1 MTHSDLPIIICP
13 ANMVIKMG
21 RNAGLCYGN
30 ILPPPIAADDNQGP
44 VQVSLSLS
52 DEGQM
57 LSITDNVSLSQVGSP
72 TLYFLLCSRYF
83 IKQCL
88 LSMDSNCKG
97 L

>member
-13 ANMVIKMG
+13 ANMVIKNG
-21 RNAGLCYGN
+21 TKCRT
-30 ILPPPIAADDNQGP
+30 LPPPIAANDNQGP
-44 VQVSLSLS
+44 VQVSVSLS

-88 LSMDSNCKG
+88 LSYG
-97 L
+97 Q